1 MRTLA
6 IIFAVAIG
14 GACSK
19 SAPASKTPVV
29 NDPVP
34 MATTTT
40 TPSAQPSSATP
51 SSATDVLASYER
63 VRAALAADDITPV
76 PAAAREL
83 EAAARASA
91 ASNGHFGAIAEGA
104 GKLAGAADIKSA
116 RAAFGNVSQH
126 LVALLAS
133 DKSLASGQHIF
144 ECPMVTGYNK
154 WVQPTKD
161 LENPYMGKRML
172 TCGGESSW
180 E

>member
-6 IIFAVAIG
+6 TLVVLALG

-19 SAPASKTPVV
+19 SAPPAMTPAV

-34 MATTTT
+34 MAGPTA
-40 TPSAQPSSATP
+40 TPSVAPSSAT
-51 SSATDVLASYER
+51 AVLASYER
-63 VRAALAADDITPV
+63 VRAALAADDMSAV
-76 PAAAREL
+76 PGAARDLESSARAAATSSSHF
-83 EAAARASA
+83 AGIADGASR
-91 ASNGHFGAIAEGA
+91 
-104 GKLAGAADIKSA
+104 LAGAADIKLA
-116 RAAFGNVSQH
+116 RAAFGEVSQH
-126 LVALLAS
+126 LVALLGS
-133 DKSLASGQHIF
+133 DKSYASGQHVF

-154 WVQPTKD
+154 WVQPTKE